1 LLCQR
6 ELLQESAI
14 FELGG
19 NTRKFRKIW
28 PHHLAI
34 PVEGRKR
41 AARCRPIRSLFA
53 AVAGVL
59 LLTGAFVPRADA
71 VLAAYFNFEDTTTGA
86 TIGGLGGET
95 PLSRPPAIQTG
106 IPLNV
111 SVSGLPQPTS
121 TQGVNLNVA
130 PGDPD
135 TNLHGMGFVTT
146 TGGAA
151 TFSFT
156 VSTIGLSNLSLS
168 FAVDNNG
175 NGFNLATASYSI
187 NGGAFT
193 TFGDQPILTGKKTL
207 VTFDFSS
214 VTAIN
219 DKSSVTFSV
228 MLSGGTSMG
237 SNLQTIVDNIQLAE
251 VPEPATTASGAL
263 AVLGLCWFQRRRLIR
278 FLRLRRA

>member
-1 LLCQR
+1 M
-6 ELLQESAI
+6 
-14 FELGG
+14 LGG
-19 NTRKFRKIW
+19 TVTTVSSQ
-28 PHHLAI
+28 PPGVQSSTLTAT
-34 PVEGRKR
+34 
-41 AARCRPIRSLFA
+41 
-53 AVAGVL
+53 VA
-59 LLTGAFVPRADA
+59 
-71 VLAAYFNFEDTTTGA
+71 
-86 TIGGLGGET
+86 
-95 PLSRPPAIQTG
+95 
-106 IPLNV
+106 
-111 SVSGLPQPTS
+111 GLPQPTF

-130 PGDPD
+130 PGDLAP
-135 TNLHGMGFVTT
+135 NLLGMGFVTT
-146 TGGAA
+146 TGGTA
-151 TFSFT
+151 TFSFS

-193 TFGDQPILTGKKTL
+193 TFGTETILTGKKTL

-214 VTAIN
+214 VTALN
-219 DKSSVTFSV
+219 NQSSVTFSV